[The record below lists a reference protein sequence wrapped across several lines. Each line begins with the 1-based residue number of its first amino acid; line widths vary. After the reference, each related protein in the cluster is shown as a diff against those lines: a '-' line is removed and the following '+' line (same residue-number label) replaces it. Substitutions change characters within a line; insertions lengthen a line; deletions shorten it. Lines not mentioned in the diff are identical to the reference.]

1 MKNTVE
7 TKRAIEKAFL
17 MGISIKGSNE
27 YMSIEDSLQELE
39 LLSKTAGLEVVG
51 IESQTL
57 SRPNPATFIG
67 SGKVIEVKMLAES
80 LKADVI
86 LFDTELSPR
95 NFRELEES
103 FGNNISIYY
112 LPIVQFILQVVK
124 YNQLSF
130 RYSRIIIRFVLPS
143 LTLARQLFILTIIY
157 LHN

>member
-1 MKNTVE
+1 
-7 TKRAIEKAFL
+7 